1 MPGGTVAVGVKARC
15 ARGRVGP
22 RVIESLHSHRHGSE
36 FETDLCVIGSGP
48 AGLALARQFL
58 RGNNRVLVVESG
70 GEEPEADAQT
80 LNRGHVT
87 GRPYDALETGRRRGF
102 GGTSWIWTGQCLPLG
117 PEAFVE
123 RPWAPRT
130 RWPMEWEELTPYYD
144 RATEFFGLE
153 PHHWR
158 EDMRS
163 AFGIPALPLDP
174 SLLGKRGAVLT
185 DELRFGP
192 KYIPEFRGAP
202 HLAAL
207 VNATV
212 VGLHLS
218 PAADAITGVDV
229 ATLDG
234 RRAHVR
240 AKAFV
245 LAAGALENTR
255 LLLLCPGLGDRLPA
269 LGRYF
274 QDHPA
279 GVCAQVEP
287 KDRLELQNLFAVCH
301 GRGARYSLRLRL
313 ADEAQKRAEVVAC
326 ESTVVWAQPP
336 GVVALYR
343 LAARGRR
350 PGTVA
355 SDLRTVL
362 RDRKEVLSAARRYRR
377 GLNAATRDVPLSL
390 LIVCE
395 QVPNPD
401 SRLTLADEPDAL
413 GLPRI
418 SVDWRLGEI
427 EHRAMVTMADA
438 VTVEFKR
445 LGLGVVHREEW
456 LDQLDG
462 WKSEIRDT
470 WHPAGSTRM
479 GADATDSVVD
489 SHGRVHGLDNA
500 FVVGSSTFPG
510 VGAANPTLTIVAMA
524 LRLAERLKT
533 SVFS

>member
-1 MPGGTVAVGVKARC
+1 M
-15 ARGRVGP
+15 
-22 RVIESLHSHRHGSE
+22 
-36 FETDLCVIGSGP
+36 
-48 AGLALARQFL
+48 
-58 RGNNRVLVVESG
+58 
-70 GEEPEADAQT
+70 
-80 LNRGHVT
+80 
-87 GRPYDALETGRRRGF
+87 
-102 GGTSWIWTGQCLPLG
+102 
-117 PEAFVE
+117 E
-123 RPWAPRT
+123 R
-130 RWPMEWEELTPYYD
+130 EELTPYYD

-153 PHHWR
+153 PHSWR
-158 EDMRS
+158 EEDMRS

-174 SLLGKRGAVLT
+174 SLLGTRGPVLT

-192 KYIPEFRGAP
+192 KYSPEFRRAP
-202 HLAAL
+202 GLTAL

-212 VGLHLS
+212 VALQLS
-218 PAADAITGVDV
+218 PSGDAVTRAEI

-255 LLLLCPGLGDRLPA
+255 LLLLCPGLSDRLPA

-279 GVCAQVEP
+279 EVCAQVEP
-287 KDRLELQNLFAVCH
+287 NDRLALQNLFAVCH
-301 GRGARYSLRLRL
+301 RQGTRYSLRLRL
-313 ADEAQKRAEVVAC
+313 SDEEQKRAEVVAC
-326 ESTVVWAQPP
+326 ESTVVWSQPP

-343 LAARGRR
+343 LAERGRR
-350 PGTVA
+350 PGMVA
-355 SDLRTVL
+355 SNLRTVL
-362 RDRKEVLSAARRYRR
+362 RDRKEVLSAARRYRK
-377 GLNAATRDVPLSL
+377 GLNAATTDVPLSL

-401 SRLTLADEPDAL
+401 SRLTLADEQDAL

-427 EHRAMVTMADA
+427 EHRTMVTMADA
-438 VTVEFKR
+438 VTAEFMR
-445 LGLGVVHREEW
+445 LGLGVVRRKEW
-456 LDQLDG
+456 FDQLDG
-462 WKSEIRDT
+462 WRSEIRDT

-479 GADATDSVVD
+479 GGDATDSVVD